1 MRLFF
6 KILML
11 SALFAADTYAQNAPD
26 FWSRVSPDGIT
37 MPDGAYRT
45 QEPLQFTAFSLNY
58 QLMADY
64 LTAAPREFTAAA
76 REKAFRVVVPVADG
90 KKETFA
96 VVKTRVMAESLEAQ
110 HPEIGTYAG
119 ESVQTPG
126 KLIRIT
132 VTPGWGF
139 RAMVMN
145 VDKGVEY
152 VEPIAEGQH
161 DFYMAYDRIH
171 LPAVVHPGAAPT
183 CGNTSHE
190 NPEETFE
197 NLEARYSNGTQ
208 EPAEKL
214 LGDPVNLRVYR
225 FACSTTGEF
234 SQDVGGTKDL
244 VFQKLTA
251 VTNQLNGI
259 FERDVNNRLELIAQ
273 SYDIIFLDPAT
284 DPFSG
289 SGADFWMN
297 QNPAAIAGAG
307 IMPSQYDLGHV
318 FGKYVSGTAIGI
330 AFISSCCTGNKA
342 RGCSS
347 DYGPAYGDY
356 FTGIAAHE
364 MGHQW
369 SAGHTYNQCTDD
381 ALPTVESACE
391 PGSGNSLM
399 SYHGSC
405 LTNDT
410 EGTRFLYYHACTM
423 AQIRHFV
430 AEEAGSTCGTVLPTT
445 NTTPTATAP
454 YPAIVYIP
462 VSTPFEL
469 TGSATDPEGDP
480 LTYSWDQIDLGPSV
494 ALGNPISSSPSFRW
508 SVPTATPTRTFPK
521 MQFIVANSFSKS
533 EVLPT
538 YNRDINFVFVAR
550 DNHAGGGGVH
560 WDTVK
565 LRATTA
571 AGPFLVTYPNAAGV
585 SWNVGG
591 YQTITWDV
599 ANTDKSP
606 INADRVNIKLLRVVT
621 GPQFSVTELATLASN
636 VPNNGRHCIQVPDF
650 PGNNLRIRIEA
661 ASSVFFDLSDA
672 NISIQAASTPAL
684 ALCPASSVDLHCLPS
699 EYSMEINTAGLG
711 GLTDPILLSAIG
723 LPNGVTASF
732 SPNPVTP
739 GSNSTLSLTFPG
751 GTTESTF
758 DFQVQGSAGL
768 FTNSAPVRLSIVDND
783 FSAFGLVAPANGAG
797 GVNPQ
802 PTLRWSLAVAADKYD
817 VEVAT
822 NPAFGASDIV
832 ASKFNVVVDTFQVPV
847 VLEDGKVY
855 YWRVRPVN
863 ECSPHA
869 WTTPRVFVVAV
880 QSCADFEAND
890 LPKNITAN
898 GTPTVESKITIN
910 AGSTINDL
918 NITKIQGNHQFFRDL
933 EVRLISPTGTNV
945 LLWKDKCASYN
956 GNFNLGMDDGAPSS
970 FSCPPPNNGAVA
982 KPTEPLSAIN
992 GQSAAGTWTLRVKD
1006 NAVSSGGSLQGFAL
1020 RVCSNI
1026 ALNPPSLITN
1036 NPLTLPA
1043 GSNAGIGEQLL
1054 RVDDADNT
1062 PQQLIYTLITLPAH
1076 GLLLVNGG
1084 SVVVGTQFT
1093 QADINSGGLRYY
1105 DYGLNQGQDAF
1116 DFSVTDGN
1124 GGLISGTFVV
1134 QPSVGTIQ
1142 PGLATSFDLA
1152 PNPAGS
1158 IAVLAFAQP
1167 LETDSKVTLYNAS
1180 GQVVRSWQ
1188 LSAGVNSHR
1197 IELQDVP
1204 KGVYAVALENAAQK
1218 GVKKLIVQ

>member
-1 MRLFF
+1 MRLFLTL
-6 KILML
+6 LMV
-11 SALFAADTYAQNAPD
+11 SALLTADAQNAPD
-26 FWSRVSPDGIT
+26 FWSRVSPEGISL
-37 MPDGAYRT
+37 PDGAYRT
-45 QEPLQFTAFSLNY
+45 QEPLKFTAFSLNY
-58 QLMADY
+58 QLMTDY
-64 LTAAPREFTAAA
+64 LKSAPREFTAAA
-76 REKAFRVVVPVADG
+76 REKAFQVVVPIADG

-96 VVKTRVMAESLEAQ
+96 VVKTRVMAEVLEAQ

-139 RAMVMN
+139 RAVVMN

-171 LPAVVHPGAAPT
+171 LPAKEFNGVAPT

-190 NPEETFE
+190 NPDDAFE
-197 NLEARYSNGTQ
+197 DLQARFNSASQ
-208 EPAEKL
+208 PAEKL
-214 LGDPVNLRVYR
+214 TGDPVNLRVYR
-225 FACSTTGEF
+225 FACATTGEF
-234 SQDVGGTKDL
+234 TQAVGGTKDL
-244 VFQKLTA
+244 AFQKLTA

-259 FERDVNNRLELIAQ
+259 FERDVNNRLELIPQA
-273 SYDIIFLDPAT
+273 YDIIFVDPAT
-284 DPFSG
+284 DPYSG

-297 QNPAAIAGAG
+297 QNPAAILGAG
-307 IMPSQYDLGHV
+307 ITPDKYDLGHV
-318 FGKYVSGTAIGI
+318 FGRYVSGTAIGI
-330 AFISSCCTGNKA
+330 AFLSSCCTGNKA

-347 DYGPAYGDY
+347 DGPIPTYGDY
-356 FTGIAAHE
+356 FVGIAAHE
-364 MGHQW
+364 IGHQW

-405 LTNDT
+405 LSNDT

-430 AEEAGSTCGTVLPTT
+430 AEEAGATCGVVLPTT
-445 NTTPTATAP
+445 NTTPTATTA
-454 YPAIVYIP
+454 YPPIVYIP

-469 TGSATDPEGDP
+469 TGSATDAEGDP
-480 LTYSWDQIDLGPSV
+480 LTFTWDQIDLGPSV
-494 ALGNPISSSPSFRW
+494 PLGSPISSSPSFRW
-508 SVPTATPTRTFPK
+508 SVPTATPTRTFPR
-521 MQFIVANSFSKS
+521 MQTIVSNSFSKS

-538 YNRDINFVFVAR
+538 YNRDINFAFVAR

-565 LRATTA
+565 LRATSA
-571 AGPFLVTYPNAAGV
+571 AGPFLVTYPNAAGIT
-585 SWNVGG
+585 WNVGG
-591 YQTITWDV
+591 YETITWDV

-606 INADRVNIKLLRVVT
+606 VNADRVNIKLLQVVT
-621 GPQFSVTELATLASN
+621 SPQFAVTELATLASN
-636 VPNNGRHCIQVPDF
+636 VPNNGRYCIQVPDF
-650 PGNNLRIRIEA
+650 SGSNLRIRVEA
-661 ASSVFFDLSDA
+661 AASVFFDLSDA
-672 NISIQAASTPAL
+672 NITIQAASAPAL
-684 ALCPASSVDLHCLPS
+684 ALCPASSVDLHCLPAA
-699 EYSMEINTAGLG
+699 YSLDISTAGLG
-711 GLTDPILLSAIG
+711 GLTDPILLSATG

-732 SPNPVTP
+732 SSSSVTP
-739 GSNSTLSLTFPG
+739 GSNTTLTLTFPNG
-751 GTTESTF
+751 FAESTF

-768 FTNSAPVRLSIVDND
+768 FTNSVPVRLTVIDND
-783 FSAFGLVAPANGAG
+783 FTTFGLAAPANGAA

-802 PTLRWSLAVAADKYD
+802 PTLRWSTAAAADKYD

-822 NPAFGASDIV
+822 NPSFESSVIV
-832 ASKFNVVVDTFQVPV
+832 ASKLNVVVDTFQVPV

-890 LPKNITAN
+890 LPKPISAN
-898 GTPTVESKITIN
+898 GTPTVESKITVN
-910 AGSTINDL
+910 AGSLINDL
-918 NITKIQGNHQFFRDL
+918 NISKIQGNHQFFRDL

-945 LLWKDKCASYN
+945 LLWKDKCGGYN
-956 GNFNLGMDDGAPSS
+956 GNFNMGIDDGAPST
-970 FSCPPPNNGAVA
+970 FSCPPPNNGAVS

-992 GQSAAGTWTLRVKD
+992 GQTSTGTWTLRVKD
-1006 NAVSSGGSLQGFAL
+1006 NTASSGGTLQGFAL
-1020 RVCSNI
+1020 RICSNV

-1043 GSNAGIGEQLL
+1043 GSNAGIGESLL

-1062 PQQLIYTLITLPAH
+1062 PQQLVYTLITLPAH

-1084 SVVVGTQFT
+1084 SVQVGAQFT

-1105 DYGLNQGQDAF
+1105 DYGLNLGSDAF
-1116 DFSVTDGN
+1116 DFAVTDGT
-1124 GGLISGTFVV
+1124 GGLISGTFEV
-1134 QPSVGTIQ
+1134 QPSVGTVQ
-1142 PGLATSFDLA
+1142 PGLAAAFDLA

-1158 IAVLAFAQP
+1158 FSVLAFAQP
-1167 LETDSKVTLYNAS
+1167 LEMDSRVTLYNAA

-1188 LSAGVNSHR
+1188 LPAGASSHR
-1197 IELQDVP
+1197 MELQEVP
-1204 KGVYAVALENAAQK
+1204 KGVYAVALENAQQK